1 MRTVETVETVESNC
15 SRRDSRVDA
24 DTGPFRIR
32 HVADRCQ
39 VAVSIYIQ
47 DGYIILYT
55 YFVQMCVC
63 VCVCVEGTDVWWTDQ
78 DAHMQAGSMQAMA
91 GLSQRE
97 RTRRKGASSSTILV
111 VVECSSNSG
120 GY

>member
-1 MRTVETVETVESNC
+1 MSSSGIHIYTRWLYY
-15 SRRDSRVDA
+15 
-24 DTGPFRIR
+24 I
-32 HVADRCQ
+32 
-39 VAVSIYIQ
+39 IYIFCT
-47 DGYIILYT
+47 D
-55 YFVQMCVC
+55 VCVC

>member
-1 MRTVETVETVESNC
+1 MWLT
-15 SRRDSRVDA
+15 D
-24 DTGPFRIR
+24 
-32 HVADRCQ
+32 
-39 VAVSIYIQ
+39 VSSGVHIM
-47 DGYIILYT
+47 YIILYRD
-55 YFVQMCVC
+55 YIQMCVC
-63 VCVCVEGTDVWWTDQ
+63 VCVCECVWRVLRTDVWWTDQ